1 MKIIESILTKNRCYQ
16 NGRKITVKGLMLHSV
31 GCPQPSAKAFID
43 YWNSA
48 QASVCV
54 HAVIDGNDG
63 TVYQTL
69 PWNSRAWH
77 CGSGNRGSGN
87 DSYIAVEMCEPACI
101 KYKSGANFTCSDMVT
116 ARAIAMRTYK
126 AAVELFAMLCQKYKL
141 NPLADGVILS
151 HREGY
156 LRGIASNHGD
166 PEHLWTQL
174 NMGYTMDSF
183 RRAVKA
189 VMDGNVVSVN
199 LQNLQARELNGLS
212 EAQVIYKVVPLFTS
226 DQQRTGILASVSL
239 AQFIL
244 ESGYGKSELAQNANN
259 CFGMKCRLSQ
269 NTWGGSVWDGISIYT
284 KKTQEYENGAY
295 VTATADFRKYPSVDK
310 SIADHSAYLLDAK
323 NGNRLRYEGLKGC
336 MDYRKA
342 AQIIK
347 DGGYATAPDYA
358 DKLCSIIEKWNLTR
372 FDALE
377 NSSAPVIPYMV
388 RVKIDD
394 LNIRTGP
401 GVNYGATGCTGKGTF
416 TIVAEKQGPISSSGK
431 VGVWGLLKSY
441 QPGRNGWICLSF
453 AEKV

>member
-31 GCPQPSAKAFID
+31 GCPQLSAKAFID

-156 LRGIASNHGD
+156 LRGD
-166 PEHLWTQL
+166 CQQP
-174 NMGYTMDSF
+174 
-183 RRAVKA
+183 RRS
-189 VMDGNVVSVN
+189 GT
-199 LQNLQARELNGLS
+199 
-212 EAQVIYKVVPLFTS
+212 PL
-226 DQQRTGILASVSL
+226 D
-239 AQFIL
+239 
-244 ESGYGKSELAQNANN
+244 
-259 CFGMKCRLSQ
+259 
-269 NTWGGSVWDGISIYT
+269 
-284 KKTQEYENGAY
+284 
-295 VTATADFRKYPSVDK
+295 TA
-310 SIADHSAYLLDAK
+310 
-323 NGNRLRYEGLKGC
+323 
-336 MDYRKA
+336 
-342 AQIIK
+342 
-347 DGGYATAPDYA
+347 
-358 DKLCSIIEKWNLTR
+358 
-372 FDALE
+372 
-377 NSSAPVIPYMV
+377 
-388 RVKIDD
+388 
-394 LNIRTGP
+394 
-401 GVNYGATGCTGKGTF
+401 
-416 TIVAEKQGPISSSGK
+416 
-431 VGVWGLLKSY
+431 
-441 QPGRNGWICLSF
+441 
-453 AEKV
+453 